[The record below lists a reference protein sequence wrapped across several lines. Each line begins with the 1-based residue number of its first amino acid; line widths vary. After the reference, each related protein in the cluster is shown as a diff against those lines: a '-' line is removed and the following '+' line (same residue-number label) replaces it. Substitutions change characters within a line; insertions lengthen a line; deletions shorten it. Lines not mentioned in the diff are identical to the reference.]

1 LRRRRFAA
9 MLGAQTD
16 SGVPRMKRI
25 LAAAAILLS
34 AHVASAGDDVKG
46 SKDHPLLTRYPQ
58 SYITDY
64 EKNFNSV
71 TFKVGKTPDGKVE
84 EKAIEGQA
92 TVIKYFYNSPDDQ
105 PSPLQIIRNYQN
117 AVKSIKGELLFER
130 APQEMDGGETTLKA
144 NANGKDIY
152 IKVEPDIWSAPT
164 QSYRL
169 TVVEVEAMV
178 QVIGANAM
186 LDALNKDGFIALY
199 INFDTGKSDLK
210 ADGEA
215 TVKEIVALLKGAPG
229 LKISIEGH
237 TDNVGTPAS
246 NQKLSEA
253 RAKSVMDAVVKSGI
267 AANRVS
273 AKGLGQTAPIADNRS
288 DDGKAK
294 NRRVELVKQK

>member
-1 LRRRRFAA
+1 
-9 MLGAQTD
+9 
-16 SGVPRMKRI
+16 
-25 LAAAAILLS
+25 
-34 AHVASAGDDVKG
+34 
-46 SKDHPLLTRYPQ
+46 
-58 SYITDY
+58 
-64 EKNFNSV
+64 
-71 TFKVGKTPDGKVE
+71 
-84 EKAIEGQA
+84 
-92 TVIKYFYNSPDDQ
+92 
-105 PSPLQIIRNYQN
+105 
-117 AVKSIKGELLFER
+117 
-130 APQEMDGGETTLKA
+130 MDGGETTLKA